1 MIEVLTTLPIQ
12 VDGEAWPQPP
22 GVISL
27 KRLPEQVRVT
37 TTAIYTRQMMI
48 IAGGKPELCCG
59 MARHG
64 MLSERVGS
72 MHAHICMHYM
82 CASLIQNAVWTC
94 CAYVERVLCE
104 VTGEKN
110 YHT

>member
-37 TTAIYTRQMMI
+37 TTAIYIFFCKLTCAFANRYTHFGDKKKKEKKKIVNNTNSNYM
-48 IAGGKPELCCG
+48 
-59 MARHG
+59 
-64 MLSERVGS
+64 RVV
-72 MHAHICMHYM
+72 Y
-82 CASLIQNAVWTC
+82 
-94 CAYVERVLCE
+94 
-104 VTGEKN
+104 
-110 YHT
+110 